1 MSEMTRDMSR
11 EVAIPLYDAVEHR
24 HSLRSYTGEKLP
36 ADQKAKLSAFL
47 ENGWEPYA
55 GIHTRAVLLEG
66 VKTTGKIFKGVI
78 GSYGSVQNAP
88 AMVAF
93 IAPIDE
99 PYFYEAVGYMG
110 EQVVLYAT
118 YLGLDTC
125 WIGGF
130 FRPEVA
136 HKLAG
141 CAENERVV
149 AVAPVGFGKRDG
161 MSSIY
166 EGLFKFGTNR
176 GKRKTIAEI
185 SHVEEGE
192 PPRWFQ
198 RGLEAVQVAP
208 SSYNKQPWM
217 IMYHREGRISMNS
230 ILEYKEKHPL
240 FPGAPNSSRLCCGI
254 AMLHFKVTARALG
267 INGVWMPE
275 EERSN
280 PMASFIAP
288 ELVQDELNSL

>member
-1 MSEMTRDMSR
+1 MSEMTRTMSR
-11 EVAIPLYDAVEHR
+11 EMAIPLYDAVEHR

-36 ADQKAKLSAFL
+36 ADRKAKLNAFL
-47 ENGWEPYA
+47 ENGWESYA
-55 GIHTRAVLLEG
+55 GSHTRAVLIEG

-88 AMVAF
+88 ALVAF
-93 IAPIDE
+93 IARIDE

-110 EQVVLYAT
+110 EQIVLYAT
-118 YLGLDTC
+118 YIGFDTC
-125 WIGGF
+125 WVGGL

-136 HKLAG
+136 HGLVG

-149 AVAPVGFGKRDG
+149 AVAAIGFGKRDG

-176 GKRKTIAEI
+176 GKRKAIAEI
-185 SHVEEGE
+185 SHIEDGE

-217 IMYHREGRISMNS
+217 IMFHREGRISMNS
-230 ILEYKEKHPL
+230 ILEYKDKQPL

-267 INGVWMPE
+267 FTGVWMPE
-275 EERSN
+275 EEQSN
-280 PMASFIAP
+280 PMASFIVP
-288 ELVQDELNSL
+288 ELMQDDLDSL